1 MLIKLIAALSA
12 VALLFPMLFFT
23 FASPPLLILKH
34 DTPQDGRF
42 VRGLFHH
49 YYTVVAFAASVGTL
63 VQLAIGHFG
72 VAAGM
77 AGVAA
82 LAFSLHRWV
91 IPRMDALRER
101 INSGDTTAITQ
112 FRQLHIAGMLLNV
125 VQLALVAWGVIALFT
140 QL

>member
-1 MLIKLIAALSA
+1 MLVKLIAALSA

-23 FASPPLLILKH
+23 FASPPLLILRH

-49 YYTVVAFAASVGTL
+49 YYNVVAFAASVGALAQL
-63 VQLAIGHFG
+63 VIGRFG
-72 VAAGM
+72 LAAGM

-82 LAFSLHRWV
+82 LAFWLHRWV

-101 INSGDTTAITQ
+101 INSGDTAAISQ
-112 FRQLHIAGMLLNV
+112 FRRLHVAGMLLNV
-125 VQLALVAWGVIALFT
+125 VQLAVVATGVIKLFT
-140 QL
+140 TL